1 MAEPF
6 DTLLVVQA
14 HDTTI
19 DQLRHRKVTM
29 TERAELAELEAR
41 HSALDAA
48 SNALRAQVD
57 DLAARQRSIE
67 EQIAASAKRR
77 HEIEQRMLSGDMS
90 ASRDLQAMDTEVHHL
105 AERQSALEEQEI
117 ELLEEEDPLDT
128 ALAENTTAAEAMV
141 TEEERLRLAVAAIEA
156 DIDQEIETELAA
168 RAVQAAVIPADLAA
182 RYEKLRERLGGVGA
196 ARLIEN
202 HCDGC
207 HLVMPS
213 MEVERIRRLPPDE
226 IATCDQ
232 CGRILVH

>member
-6 DTLLVVQA
+6 DTLLLVQE

-19 DQLRHRKVTM
+19 NQLRHRKVTM
-29 TERAELAELEAR
+29 AERRELTELEAR
-41 HSALDAA
+41 HAALDAA
-48 SNALRAQVD
+48 AGELRVQVE
-57 DLAARQRSIE
+57 DLAARQGSIE

-105 AERQSALEEQEI
+105 AERQAVLEEQEL

-128 ALAENTTAAEAMV
+128 ALAENTSSAEAMV
-141 TEEERLRLAVAAIEA
+141 AEEERLRLAVAANES
-156 DIDQEIETELAA
+156 DIDAEIETELAA
-168 RAVQAAVIPADLAA
+168 RAVQAAVLPADLVA
-182 RYEKLRERLGGVGA
+182 RYEKIRDHLGGVGA

-213 MEVERIRRLPPDE
+213 MEVERIRRLPADQ

-232 CGRILVH
+232 CGRILVR

>member
-6 DTLLVVQA
+6 DTLLLVQE

-19 DQLRHRKVTM
+19 NQLRHRKVTM
-29 TERAELAELEAR
+29 AERRELTELEAR
-41 HSALDAA
+41 HAALDTAA
-48 SNALRAQVD
+48 GGLRVQVE
-57 DLAARQRSIE
+57 DLAARQGSIE

-105 AERQSALEEQEI
+105 AERQAVLEEQEL

-128 ALAENTTAAEAMV
+128 ALAENTSAAEAMV
-141 TEEERLRLAVAAIEA
+141 AEEERLRLAVAANES
-156 DIDQEIETELAA
+156 DIDAEIETELAA
-168 RAVQAAVIPADLAA
+168 RAVQAAVLPADLVA
-182 RYEKLRERLGGVGA
+182 RYEKIRDHLGGVGA

-213 MEVERIRRLPPDE
+213 MEVERIRRLPPDQ

-232 CGRILVH
+232 CGRILVR

>member
-6 DTLLVVQA
+6 DTLLLVQE

-29 TERAELAELEAR
+29 PERAALAELEKR
-41 HSALDAA
+41 HAALDAA
-48 SNALRAQVD
+48 STGLRAQVE
-57 DLAARQRSIE
+57 DLAGRQRSIE

-77 HEIEQRMLSGDMS
+77 HDIEQRMLSGDMS

-105 AERQSALEEQEI
+105 AERQSALEEAEL

-128 ALAENTTAAEAMV
+128 ALAENTSAAEAMV
-141 TEEERLRLAVAAIEA
+141 SEEERLRLAVAAIEA
-156 DIDQEIETELAA
+156 DIDAEIEKEVAA

-182 RYEKLRERLGGVGA
+182 RYEKLRDRLGGVGA

-202 HCDGC
+202 HCGGC

-213 MEVERIRRLPPDE
+213 MEVERTPPPSPDE

-232 CGRILVH
+232 CGRILVR

>member
-6 DTLLVVQA
+6 DTLLLVQE

-19 DQLRHRKVTM
+19 NQLRHRKVTM
-29 TERAELAELEAR
+29 AERRELTELEAR
-41 HSALDAA
+41 HAALDAA
-48 SNALRAQVD
+48 AGGLRVQVE
-57 DLAARQRSIE
+57 DLAARQGSIE

-105 AERQSALEEQEI
+105 AERQAVLEEQEL

-128 ALAENTTAAEAMV
+128 ALAENTSAAEAMV
-141 TEEERLRLAVAAIEA
+141 AEEERLRLAVAANES
-156 DIDQEIETELAA
+156 DIDAEIETELAA
-168 RAVQAAVIPADLAA
+168 RAVQAAVLPADLVA
-182 RYEKLRERLGGVGA
+182 RYEKIRDHLGGVGA

-213 MEVERIRRLPPDE
+213 MEVERIRRLPPDQ

-232 CGRILVH
+232 CGRILVR

>member
-6 DTLLVVQA
+6 DTLLLVQE
-14 HDTTI
+14 HDTII

-29 TERAELAELEAR
+29 TERKELAELEAR
-41 HSALDAA
+41 HAALDAA
-48 SNALRAQVD
+48 SGALQAQVA
-57 DLAARQRSIE
+57 DLSTRQRSIE

-77 HEIEQRMLSGDMS
+77 HEIEQRMLTGDMS

-105 AERQSALEEQEI
+105 AERQTILEEQEL

-128 ALAENTTAAEAMV
+128 ALAENARAAEAMV
-141 TEEERLRLAVAAIEA
+141 ADEERLRLAVAANEA
-156 DIDQEIETELAA
+156 AIDSEIETELAA

-182 RYEKLRERLGGVGA
+182 RYEQLREHLGGVGA
-196 ARLIEN
+196 ARLVEN
-202 HCDGC
+202 HCGGC

-213 MEVERIRRLPPDE
+213 MEVERIRRLSPDE

>member
-41 HSALDAA
+41 HAALDAA
-48 SNALRAQVD
+48 SNALRAQVE

-156 DIDQEIETELAA
+156 DIDQEIETEVAA
-168 RAVQAAVIPADLAA
+168 RAVQAAVIPADLAV
-182 RYEKLRERLGGVGA
+182 RYEKLREHLGGVGA

>member
-6 DTLLVVQA
+6 DTLLLVQE
-14 HDTTI
+14 HDTAV

-29 TERAELAELEAR
+29 AERAELAELEAR
-41 HSALDAA
+41 HAALDAA
-48 SNALRAQVD
+48 GAALRAQVE

-105 AERQSALEEQEI
+105 AERQSALEDA
-117 ELLEEEDPLDT
+117 ELELVEEEDPLDT
-128 ALAENTTAAEAMV
+128 ALAENTRAAEALV
-141 TEEERLRLAVAAIEA
+141 GEEERLRLAVAAIESA
-156 DIDQEIETELAA
+156 IDAEIEQELAA
-168 RAVQAAVIPADLAA
+168 RAVQAAVVPADLAA
-182 RYEKLRERLGGVGA
+182 RYQKLRDHLGGVGA

-202 HCDGC
+202 RCDGC

-232 CGRILVH
+232 CGRILVR

>member
-6 DTLLVVQA
+6 DTLLLVQE

-29 TERAELAELEAR
+29 AERRELTALEER
-41 HSALDAA
+41 HAALDAA
-48 SNALRAQVD
+48 TVDLRVQVE

-105 AERQSALEEQEI
+105 AERQSALEEAEL

-128 ALAENTTAAEAMV
+128 ALAENTSAAEAMV
-141 TEEERLRLAVAAIEA
+141 TEEERLRLAVAAIESE
-156 DIDQEIETELAA
+156 IDAEIEQELAA
-168 RAVQAAVIPADLAA
+168 RAVQAAVIPVDLAA
-182 RYEKLRERLGGVGA
+182 RYEKLREHLGGVGA

-202 HCDGC
+202 HCGGC

-213 MEVERIRRLPPDE
+213 MEVERIRRLSPDE

>member
-6 DTLLVVQA
+6 DTLLLVQE

-19 DQLRHRKVTM
+19 NQLRHRKVTM
-29 TERAELAELEAR
+29 AERRELTELEAR
-41 HSALDAA
+41 HAALDTAA
-48 SNALRAQVD
+48 GGLRVQVE
-57 DLAARQRSIE
+57 DLAARQGSIE

-105 AERQSALEEQEI
+105 AERQAVLEEQEL

-128 ALAENTTAAEAMV
+128 ALAENTSAAEAMV
-141 TEEERLRLAVAAIEA
+141 AEEERLRLAVAANES
-156 DIDQEIETELAA
+156 DIDAEIETELAA
-168 RAVQAAVIPADLAA
+168 RAVQAAVLPADLVA
-182 RYEKLRERLGGVGA
+182 RYEKIRDHLGGVGA

-213 MEVERIRRLPPDE
+213 MEVERIRRLPADQ

-232 CGRILVH
+232 CGRILVR

>member
-6 DTLLVVQA
+6 DTLLLVQE

-19 DQLRHRKVTM
+19 NQLRHRKVTM
-29 TERAELAELEAR
+29 AERRELTELEAR
-41 HSALDAA
+41 HAALDAA
-48 SNALRAQVD
+48 AGGMRVQVE
-57 DLAARQRSIE
+57 DLAARQGSIE

-77 HEIEQRMLSGDMS
+77 HEIEQRMLTGDMS

-105 AERQSALEEQEI
+105 AERQAVLEEQEL

-128 ALAENTTAAEAMV
+128 ALAENTSAAEAMV
-141 TEEERLRLAVAAIEA
+141 AEEERLRLAVAANES
-156 DIDQEIETELAA
+156 DIDAEIETELAA
-168 RAVQAAVIPADLAA
+168 RAVQAAVLPADLVA
-182 RYEKLRERLGGVGA
+182 RYEKIRDHLGGVGA

-213 MEVERIRRLPPDE
+213 MEVERIRRLPPDQ

-232 CGRILVH
+232 CGRILVR

>member
-6 DTLLVVQA
+6 DTLLLVQE

-19 DQLRHRKVTM
+19 NQLRHRKVTM
-29 TERAELAELEAR
+29 AERRELTELEAR
-41 HSALDAA
+41 HAALDAA
-48 SNALRAQVD
+48 AGGMRVQVE
-57 DLAARQRSIE
+57 DLAARQGSIE

-77 HEIEQRMLSGDMS
+77 HEIEQRMLTGDMS

-105 AERQSALEEQEI
+105 AERQAVLEEQEL

-128 ALAENTTAAEAMV
+128 ALAENTSAAEAMV
-141 TEEERLRLAVAAIEA
+141 AEEERLRLAVAANES
-156 DIDQEIETELAA
+156 DIDAEIETELAA
-168 RAVQAAVIPADLAA
+168 RAVQAAVLPADLVA
-182 RYEKLRERLGGVGA
+182 RYEKIRDHLGGVGA

-202 HCDGC
+202 HCGGC

-213 MEVERIRRLPPDE
+213 MEVERIRRLPPDQ

-232 CGRILVH
+232 CGRILVR

>member
-6 DTLLVVQA
+6 DTLLLVQE

-29 TERAELAELEAR
+29 AERTALVELEKR
-41 HSALDAA
+41 HAALDAA
-48 SNALRAQVD
+48 STGLRAQVE
-57 DLAARQRSIE
+57 DLAGRQQSIE

-77 HEIEQRMLSGDMS
+77 HDIEQRMLSGDMS

-105 AERQSALEEQEI
+105 AERQSALEEAEL

-128 ALAENTTAAEAMV
+128 ALAENTRAAEAMV
-141 TEEERLRLAVAAIEA
+141 SEEERLRLAVAAIEA
-156 DIDQEIETELAA
+156 DIDAEIEKEVAA
-168 RAVQAAVIPADLAA
+168 RAVQAAAVPTDLAA
-182 RYEKLRERLGGVGA
+182 RYEKLRDRLGGVGA

-202 HCDGC
+202 HCGGC

-213 MEVERIRRLPPDE
+213 MEVERLRRLPPDE

-232 CGRILVH
+232 CGRILVR

>member
-6 DTLLVVQA
+6 DTLLLVQE

-19 DQLRHRKVTM
+19 NQLRHRKVTM
-29 TERAELAELEAR
+29 AERRELTELEAR
-41 HSALDAA
+41 HAALDAA
-48 SNALRAQVD
+48 AGGLRVQVD
-57 DLAARQRSIE
+57 DLAARQGSIE

-105 AERQSALEEQEI
+105 AERQAVLEEQEL

-128 ALAENTTAAEAMV
+128 ALAENTSSAEAMV
-141 TEEERLRLAVAAIEA
+141 AEEERLRLAVAANES
-156 DIDQEIETELAA
+156 DIDAEIETELAA
-168 RAVQAAVIPADLAA
+168 RAVQAAVLPADLVA
-182 RYEKLRERLGGVGA
+182 RYEKIRDHLGGVGA

-213 MEVERIRRLPPDE
+213 MEVERIRRLPADQ

-232 CGRILVH
+232 CGRILVR

>member
-6 DTLLVVQA
+6 DTLLLVQE

-19 DQLRHRKVTM
+19 NQLRHRKVTM
-29 TERAELAELEAR
+29 AERRELTELEAR
-41 HSALDAA
+41 HAALDAA
-48 SNALRAQVD
+48 AGGLRVQVD
-57 DLAARQRSIE
+57 DLAARQGSIE
-67 EQIAASAKRR
+67 KQIAASAKRR

-105 AERQSALEEQEI
+105 AERQAVLEEQEL

-128 ALAENTTAAEAMV
+128 ALAENTSSAEAMV
-141 TEEERLRLAVAAIEA
+141 AEEERLRLAVAANES
-156 DIDQEIETELAA
+156 DIDAEIETELAA
-168 RAVQAAVIPADLAA
+168 RAVQAAVLPADLVA
-182 RYEKLRERLGGVGA
+182 RYEKIRDHLGGVGA

-213 MEVERIRRLPPDE
+213 MEVERIRRLPADQ

-232 CGRILVH
+232 CGRILVR